1 MLQDHMIKL
10 NIKTGK
16 NYEYLMKDGLLA
28 NAGTLIADSFDTET
42 LRKGSVWWKV
52 S

>member
-28 NAGTLIADSFDTET
+28 NAGTLITTINPTAYIYKY
-42 LRKGSVWWKV
+42 LVIW
-52 S
+52 